1 MRGFLF
7 AALAIGWAPLAAI
20 AEPPAH
26 CQFTINE
33 DGPAEAPETSEADA
47 AGDVVDNAIGA
58 TTAAISSWIDRL
70 GRLSGTSKKIVGGD
84 RACPGDWPYN
94 VALRRPESSALG
106 YYCGGTVISDRWV
119 LTAAHCV
126 KESRPSSRGFWA
138 EPTGKI
144 EVVVGAFD
152 LANEPTEQ
160 IYEVTDI
167 KVHPDYKPYNIQT
180 QEAELNDLAL
190 LQLDRP
196 WTGPTA
202 SLSGSR
208 TADADEGRGRAFVSG
223 FGVQEDPT
231 TEGATGRQ
239 RFNRALDGQS
249 VLAGSRYLLQ
259 TVVPLVSTQ
268 TCQNQWGVFNP
279 DTKICAG
286 YEVGGK
292 DSCQGDSGGPLV
304 ALDRNSQPYQIGVV
318 SYGWGCAQEDRYG
331 VYTRISAFEDWIK
344 RYAPDATFVDAAPE
358 TDHQMMLSMHDQFMR
373 NMAGAADRTTLS
385 LMTGPNFR
393 EGEFLEFKVESAV
406 AGRLVV
412 LDIGASGKVT
422 QIFPNDYSAGDNLID
437 AGETVSIPSREHGD
451 FVLPAV
457 ADPAGEGR
465 LMAFVVPQDVD
476 MPEGFRTPKSEG
488 LAPRSNSNEF
498 ALNLLNLLEDRAIEE
513 GDEIVVKPGWGF
525 SSATY
530 TIRP

>member
-1 MRGFLF
+1 MRGFLLVVF
-7 AALAIGWAPLAAI
+7 GFGLAPIAAYAD
-20 AEPPAH
+20 PPAH
-26 CQFTINE
+26 CQFTVN
-33 DGPAEAPETSEADA
+33 DDMASDATADA
-47 AGDVVDNAIGA
+47 TTTEGGNATSDAIDAA
-58 TTAAISSWIDRL
+58 TSVFESWIERL

-94 VALRRPESSALG
+94 VALRRPESADIG

-126 KESRPSSRGFWA
+126 RESRRSSRGFWA

-144 EVVVGAFD
+144 EVVVGAYD
-152 LANEPTEQ
+152 LANEPVEQ

-167 KVHPDYKPYNIQT
+167 KVHPQYKPYNLQT

-190 LQLDRP
+190 IKLNRP
-196 WTGPTA
+196 WQGPVATLSA
-202 SLSGSR
+202 SAQS
-208 TADADEGRGRAFVSG
+208 DADQALGRAFVSG

-231 TEGATGRQ
+231 AAGATGRQ
-239 RFNRALDGQS
+239 RFNRTMDGQS

-259 TVVPLVSTQ
+259 TVVPMVSSQ
-268 TCQNQWGVFNP
+268 TCRDQWGAFNP
-279 DTKICAG
+279 NTKICAG
-286 YEVGGK
+286 YKVGGK

-304 ALDRNSQPYQIGVV
+304 ALDRNNQPYQIGVV
-318 SYGWGCAQEDRYG
+318 SYGWGCAKEDSYG
-331 VYTRISAFEDWIK
+331 VYTRVSAFEDWI
-344 RYAPDATFVDAAPE
+344 RQYVTDARFVDAAPE
-358 TDHQMMLSMHDQFMR
+358 TNHQMMLSMHDQFMN
-373 NMAGAADRTTLS
+373 NMSAAADRVDLK
-385 LMTGPNFR
+385 LKTGPDFV
-393 EGEFLEFKVESAV
+393 EGELLEFDVESSI

-422 QIFPNDYSAGDNLID
+422 QIFPNAYSSGDSLVD

-451 FVLPAV
+451 FVLPAS

-465 LMAFVVPQDVD
+465 LMAFVIPADVD

-488 LAPRSNSNEF
+488 LAERADSNGF

-513 GDEIVVKPGWGF
+513 GESVVVKPGWGF
-525 SSATY
+525 SSTAY
-530 TIRP
+530 SIRP